1 MIFPVFLAMMA
12 TARVAQ
18 AFDENSQISCALLVL
33 GLVKTTNQFMTPSL
47 CAKSCGGSPYTAV
60 QGEDCYCLL
69 LKPSDNGGTCNTVCP
84 GYGSIKCG
92 GQSSFSIFQI
102 GEDDGATEPLSSK
115 DEPSSTKPL
124 NHAESKTSALPTK
137 SEVGT
142 TVTDSPSKLTQ
153 TVITTAVTSGDLVV
167 TIYQT
172 LNVAHPTSLLLL
184 SSKDD
189 EPKKKSNTGAIV
201 GGVVGG
207 VAGGF
212 LLALAA
218 FFFIRW
224 RRNRDYD
231 EDDEEYDFGP
241 EKGTF
246 DAVGIGRGNTAKGLK
261 RSRAGPL
268 DMPMA
273 NPFDHPS
280 DPRTTGG
287 VTPNLPLD
295 PRMNPVM
302 MGRSRLSED
311 LLADNADYS
320 RKILHVANPDGL

>member
-18 AFDENSQISCALLVL
+18 AFDENSQISCASSVS
-33 GLVKTTNQFMTPSL
+33 GSVKTTNQFMTPSL

-60 QGEDCYCLL
+60 QGEDCYCLSS
-69 LKPSDNGGTCNTVCP
+69 KPSDNGGTCNTVCP

-102 GEDDGATEPLSSK
+102 GEDDGATEPSSSK
-115 DEPSSTKPL
+115 DEPSSTKPS
-124 NHAESKTSALPTK
+124 NHAESKTSASPTK

-142 TVTDSPSKLTQ
+142 TVTDSPSKSTQ
-153 TVITTAVTSGDLVV
+153 TVITTAVTSGDSVV

-172 LNVAHPTSLLLL
+172 SNVAHPTSSSSS

-246 DAVGIGRGNTAKGLK
+246 DAVGIGRGNTAKGSK

-287 VTPNLPLD
+287 VTPNLPSD

-311 LLADNADYS
+311 SLADNADYS